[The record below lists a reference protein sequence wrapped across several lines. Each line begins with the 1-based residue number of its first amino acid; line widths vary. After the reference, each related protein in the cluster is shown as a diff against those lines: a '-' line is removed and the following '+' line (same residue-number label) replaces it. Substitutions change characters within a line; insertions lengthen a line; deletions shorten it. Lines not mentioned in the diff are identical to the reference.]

1 VILTLVKPSKSFQ
14 KNHESSLKIYSSARN
29 CRALQQSRTF
39 TRDTG
44 IKMELD
50 TKKLVKDTESR
61 MKKTLES
68 LQENLNTIR
77 TGRASPAIL
86 DRVMVE
92 YYGAPTPL
100 NQVAGISAS
109 SATQLLVDPYDKS
122 TLTLIE
128 RAITESGVGLTPNN
142 DGAVI
147 RLNIPGLTQERRKE
161 LTKEAKSIGED
172 SKVAIRNI
180 RRDVVEKLKKLEKN
194 KEISKDESKTVQDN
208 IQKVTDKFVKTSDE
222 VVAQK
227 EKDIMTI

>member
-1 VILTLVKPSKSFQ
+1 
-14 KNHESSLKIYSSARN
+14 
-29 CRALQQSRTF
+29 
-39 TRDTG
+39 
-44 IKMELD
+44 MELD